1 MIDMIGEKAERLVW
15 MFCVVD
21 RLSVDNDL
29 DAESGTHAFKARPE
43 LGGGD
48 IKMNDETWFD
58 FITLTLGDW
67 LEQVEAAALSSNDL
81 FQWGVGDAWGYR
93 RGYVLG
99 LSQIPTLFAHTRLTL
114 SFLYRKGVRA
124 DGGDFGR
131 GTAGREGV
139 RVVHHDFPPPC
150 LPILVP
156 EGTSYLCPDCL
167 SIHRDIQD

>member
-1 MIDMIGEKAERLVW
+1 MIGEKAERLVW

-99 LSQIPTLFAHTRLTL
+99 FSHIRTH
-114 SFLYRKGVRA
+114 
-124 DGGDFGR
+124 
-131 GTAGREGV
+131 
-139 RVVHHDFPPPC
+139 C
-150 LPILVP
+150 LPIL
-156 EGTSYLCPDCL
+156 D
-167 SIHRDIQD
+167 